1 MEDVMLHPFTTLNI
15 VISSFLIIAVAIYA
29 VRTSLIAAG
38 WEAARV
44 SRAVVLVS
52 TLLGG
57 WLAAALILT
66 SQGAYT
72 ATAASLPTIQYG
84 IFLPII
90 AGVALYWSSA
100 FVREIIAAVP
110 QSWLIGIQ
118 FYRTLGVNFLLLFSA
133 AQLPGLFA
141 LPAGI
146 GDIIVGVGAL
156 LIVWAYRNG
165 TPPDRLVRRWNAFG
179 IADLAVAV
187 GTGFMTS
194 PSALQV
200 AAFDLP
206 NLMITA
212 FPLALVPGF
221 AVPLSILLH
230 LASLTKT
237 KSERCACTRVAH
249 A

>member
-1 MEDVMLHPFTTLNI
+1 MTLLTFTTFNI
-15 VISSFLIIAVAIYA
+15 LAASLVIVAVAVYA
-29 VRTSLIAAG
+29 VRKSLVAAG

-44 SRAVVLVS
+44 RRGVVLVS
-52 TLLGG
+52 TLLAG
-57 WLAAALILT
+57 WLAAAMILT
-66 SQGAYT
+66 LQGAYT

-90 AGVALYWSSA
+90 AGVVFYRGSA
-100 FVREIIAAVP
+100 FLREIVAAIP

-133 AQLPGLFA
+133 ALLPGMFA

-146 GDIIVGVGAL
+146 GDIIVGLGAL
-156 LIVWAYRNG
+156 MIVWTYRNG
-165 TPPDRLVRRWNAFG
+165 TPPDRLVRGWNAFG

-187 GTGFMTS
+187 GTGFMSS

-206 NLMITA
+206 NQMITEV
-212 FPLALVPGF
+212 PLALVPVF

-230 LASLTKT
+230 LASLAKV
-237 KSERCACTRVAH
+237 KSERSVSARLAH

>member
-1 MEDVMLHPFTTLNI
+1 MLHSFTSLNI
-15 VISSFLIIAVAIYA
+15 VVSSFLIVAVVIYA
-29 VRTSLIAAG
+29 VRTSVIAAG
-38 WEAARV
+38 WEVGRV
-44 SRAVVLVS
+44 RRAVILVS
-52 TLLGG
+52 TLLGS
-57 WLAAALILT
+57 WLTAAMIFTL
-66 SQGAYT
+66 QGVYT
-72 ATAASLPTIQYG
+72 ATADSMPTIQYG

-90 AGVALYWSSA
+90 AGVALYWSSP

-133 AQLPGLFA
+133 EQLPGLFA
-141 LPAGI
+141 LPAGT
-146 GDIIVGVGAL
+146 GDVIVGLTAL
-156 LIVWAYRNG
+156 LIVWSYRNG

-179 IADLAVAV
+179 IADLAIAVA
-187 GTGFMTS
+187 TGFMTS

-206 NLMITA
+206 SQMITD
-212 FPLALVPGF
+212 FPLALVPVF

-230 LASLTKT
+230 FASLSQAKCESTV
-237 KSERCACTRVAH
+237 CASRVH

>member
-1 MEDVMLHPFTTLNI
+1 MLLSFTTLNI
-15 VISSFLIIAVAIYA
+15 VISSFLIVAVAIYA
-29 VRTSLIAAG
+29 VRSSLVAAG

-44 SRAVVLVS
+44 RRGVVFVS
-52 TLLGG
+52 TLLVA
-57 WLAAALILT
+57 WLAAAMILT
-66 SQGAYT
+66 WQGAYA

-90 AGVALYWSSA
+90 AGVALYWSSGS
-100 FVREIIAAVP
+100 VRAIIAAIP

-133 AQLPGLFA
+133 AQLPGIFA
-141 LPAGI
+141 LPAGM
-146 GDIIVGVGAL
+146 GDIIVGLTAL
-156 LIVWAYRNG
+156 AIVWTYRNG

-179 IADLAVAV
+179 IADLAIAV
-187 GTGFMTS
+187 GTGFMSS

-206 NLMITA
+206 NQMITD
-212 FPLALVPGF
+212 FPLALVPVF

-230 LASLTKT
+230 LASLAKT
-237 KSERCACTRVAH
+237 KSERCACAHLAH

>member
-1 MEDVMLHPFTTLNI
+1 MEDAMLLSFTTLNI
-15 VISSFLIIAVAIYA
+15 VISSFLIVAVAVYA
-29 VRTSLIAAG
+29 VRSSLIAAG
-38 WEAARV
+38 WGAERV

-72 ATAASLPTIQYG
+72 ATATGLPTIQYG

-118 FYRTLGVNFLLLFSA
+118 FYRALGVNFLLLYSA

-146 GDIIVGVGAL
+146 GDIIVGVTAL
-156 LIVWAYRNG
+156 AIVWTYRNG

-200 AAFDLP
+200 AAFDAP
-206 NLMITA
+206 NQMITE
-212 FPLALVPGF
+212 FPLALVPAF
-221 AVPLSILLH
+221 AVPLAILLH
-230 LASLTKT
+230 LASLAKT
-237 KSERCACTRVAH
+237 KSARCACTRVSH

>member
-1 MEDVMLHPFTTLNI
+1 MLHSFITLNI
-15 VISSFLIIAVAIYA
+15 VISSVLIVAVAIYA
-29 VRTSLIAAG
+29 VHTSLVAAG
-38 WEAARV
+38 WDTTRV
-44 SRAVVLVS
+44 RRAVVLAS

-57 WLAAALILT
+57 WLAAAAIMGW
-66 SQGAYT
+66 QGAYT
-72 ATAASLPTIQYG
+72 ADTARLPTIQYG
-84 IFLPII
+84 IFLPIV

-118 FYRTLGVNFLLLFSA
+118 LYRTLGVNFLVLYSA

-146 GDIIVGVGAL
+146 GDIIVGLTAAM
-156 LIVWAYRNG
+156 IVWTYRKSEA
-165 TPPDRLVRRWNAFG
+165 PPNWVVRRWNAFG

-194 PSALQV
+194 PSTLQV
-200 AAFDLP
+200 AGFDLP
-206 NLMITA
+206 NHMITE
-212 FPLALVPGF
+212 FPLALVPLF
-221 AVPLSILLH
+221 AVPLAILLH
-230 LASLTKT
+230 FASLAKT
-237 KSERCACTRVAH
+237 RGEQPVSVRTAH

>member
-1 MEDVMLHPFTTLNI
+1 MLLSFTTLNI
-15 VISSFLIIAVAIYA
+15 VISSFLIVAVAIYA
-29 VRTSLIAAG
+29 VRKSLVAAG
-38 WEAARV
+38 WEGARV
-44 SRAVVLVS
+44 RRGVVFVS
-52 TLLGG
+52 TLLAS
-57 WLAAALILT
+57 WLAAAMILT
-66 SQGAYT
+66 WQGAYT

-100 FVREIIAAVP
+100 FVREIVAAIP

-133 AQLPGLFA
+133 ALLPGVFA

-146 GDIIVGVGAL
+146 GDIIVGLSAL
-156 LIVWAYRNG
+156 MIVWTYRSG
-165 TPPDRLVRRWNAFG
+165 TPPDRVVRGWNAFG

-187 GTGFMTS
+187 GTGFMSS
-194 PSALQV
+194 PSSLQV
-200 AAFDLP
+200 AAFELP
-206 NLMITA
+206 NQMITD
-212 FPLALVPGF
+212 FPLALVPVF

-230 LASLTKT
+230 LASLAKT
-237 KSERCACTRVAH
+237 RGERCVCARLAH